1 MGIVQAVRSLFGSSP
16 EDDEVPQVQ
25 PRPLTGQQARPLT
38 PKGPSFQTSAT
49 DRGAARNTAIRLR
62 LREAFMPSQPVVSRN
77 LFAGRERLLERII
90 GYIED
95 QRSHVV
101 LYGERGIGKTSLLR
115 VLVELARDANYFIA
129 QESCGARTDF
139 DQLARSI
146 LRQIP
151 IYYYGAISLVDAQ
164 SRERE
169 TFHDVVGEEPV
180 TSMQLSRILSNFT
193 GTRLLIILDEF
204 DRVPPGEFQLHVAEL
219 IKNLS
224 DASARVQ
231 IIIGGV
237 ADNLVQLL
245 GHAPSIRRNVAAVPV
260 EEMGPEEIKQ
270 LVELG
275 ETHIG
280 VKFDSEAVAY
290 VIAISHG
297 RPHMARLLCHASAL
311 QACSEGRTKITMKD
325 VRDALV
331 GLSAEIG
338 GRLPKQTTA
347 LLGRCITKDKST
359 MLRMARAALSRGG
372 RFEENEVSEAD
383 LERSP
388 AAELLAQ
395 LQSAGILKARA
406 ETGSGVYEFSDESA
420 PTYILL
426 ETFRR

>member
-1 MGIVQAVRSLFGSSP
+1 VGIVQTVRSLFGSSS
-16 EDDEVPQVQ
+16 EDDVIPQGEARVFVT
-25 PRPLTGQQARPLT
+25 RPARSKAQ
-38 PKGPSFQTSAT
+38 KGPSFQTSAN
-49 DRGAARNTAIRLR
+49 DRGSGRSAAIRLR
-62 LREAFMPSQPVVSRN
+62 LREAFMPSQPVVSRQ

-129 QESCGARTDF
+129 QESCGAGTDF

-151 IYYYGAISLVDAQ
+151 IYYYGALSLVEAQ
-164 SRERE
+164 AREGQ
-169 TFHDVVGEEPV
+169 TFYDVLGDEPV
-180 TSMQLSRILSNFT
+180 TSMQLSRVLSNFT
-193 GTRLLIILDEF
+193 GTRLLIVLDEF
-204 DRVPPGEFQLHVAEL
+204 DRVPPGPFQLHVAEL

-260 EEMGPEEIKQ
+260 EEMGPQEIRQ

-280 VKFDSEAVAY
+280 LKFDSEAIAY
-290 VIAISHG
+290 VIAIAHG
-297 RPHMARLLCHASAL
+297 RPHIASLLCHAAGL
-311 QACSEGRTKITMKD
+311 QACSEDRTNVTLAD
-325 VRDALV
+325 VRQALV
-331 GLSAEIG
+331 GLSSEIED
-338 GRLPKQTTA
+338 RLSRNTTA
-347 LLGRCITKDKST
+347 VLGRCIAKDKAA
-359 MLRMARAALSRGG
+359 MLRIALAALSRGG
-372 RFEENEVSEAD
+372 RFEEQDFAEDFEQSAVKELLPHLKGAGVLKAVGEAD
-383 LERSP
+383 S
-388 AAELLAQ
+388 
-395 LQSAGILKARA
+395 
-406 ETGSGVYEFSDESA
+406 GSYEFKDESV
-420 PTYILL
+420 PTYVLL
-426 ETFRR
+426 QTFRR